1 MGLVV
6 KQLAGEKSKKVLSK
20 SADLPISM
28 DVGRVHNS
36 PGALR
41 VTRTV
46 RRSSEMS
53 GLILLAV
60 MLVLATTA
68 TALVTGK
75 VLAVKKND
83 VFQLEMVRE
92 AMRRKLHDL
101 ELRPQTVQGNLDLVA
116 KIKQEKVEA
125 VPQTFGGAHCSRNRI
140 PDSNRS
146 QPGAGAKIVRPH
158 GGGRSVG

>member
-1 MGLVV
+1 MV

-101 ELRPQTVQGNLDLVA
+101 ELRTQTVQGNLDLVA

-125 VPQTFGGAHCSRNRI
+125 VRRLSAELTVLETESPIQIGVNQAL
-140 PDSNRS
+140 
-146 QPGAGAKIVRPH
+146 VRK
-158 GGGRSVG
+158 SFDLTEAAAA

>member
-1 MGLVV
+1 ML
-6 KQLAGEKSKKVLSK
+6 
-20 SADLPISM
+20 
-28 DVGRVHNS
+28 
-36 PGALR
+36 
-41 VTRTV
+41 
-46 RRSSEMS
+46 

-60 MLVLATTA
+60 MLVVATTA

-101 ELRPQTVQGNLDLVA
+101 RLRTQAVQGNLDLVA

-125 VPQTFGGAHCSRNRI
+125 VRRLSAELTVLETESPIQIGVNQAL
-140 PDSNRS
+140 
-146 QPGAGAKIVRPH
+146 VRK
-158 GGGRSVG
+158 SFDLTEAAAA